1 VQQTTTDWVN
11 TSQYTTWQLW
21 MFGIGCA
28 LWAVDYVGVLI
39 GLKREK
45 FLEIPAAAVV
55 ANVAWEFVWGFFFV
69 NSLGMLF
76 TWGYRAWFFLDC
88 FIVYHL
94 MKVGAKQ
101 VRTPELKKYWV
112 PVCAFGILAWA
123 LAIYFWVKMGYDT
136 GVGATSGYVL
146 NVLMSFLYITLL
158 LNQPIQ
164 YFSTMVA
171 WSKMLGTGIL
181 TVWNTTLPEIN
192 PFVITLGVVTFVL
205 DMTYIVLVHRRKAEA
220 RAKSV
225 GSAKLQTAAA

>member
-1 VQQTTTDWVN
+1 VDQTWINTD
-11 TSQYTTWQLW
+11 QYSAVQLW
-21 MFGIGCA
+21 MFAIGCA

-94 MKVGAKQ
+94 LKVGGKQ
-101 VRTPELKKYWV
+101 VRTPQLQQNWAA
-112 PVCAFGILAWA
+112 VCIFGIVAWAFGI
-123 LAIYFWVKMGYDT
+123 YFFVKMGYDT
-136 GVGATSGYVL
+136 GVGATSGYIL
-146 NVLMSFLYITLL
+146 NVMMSFLYITLL
-158 LNQPIQ
+158 LNQPVQ
-164 YFSTMVA
+164 YFSTLVA

-181 TVWNTTLPEIN
+181 TLWNMMLPVTN
-192 PFVITLGVVTFVL
+192 PFVITLGIATFVL
-205 DMTYIVLVHRRKAEA
+205 DVTYIALVHRRKAAAE
-220 RAKSV
+220 K
-225 GSAKLQTAAA
+225 GSARLQTVAA